1 MNRNNGKASIILL
14 RPIKPMSLLDVAH
27 GNNPNVRKVQY
38 LHYFPPD
45 FMASLLI
52 IHAKNEAAS
61 SLCATFERGTF
72 D

>member
-14 RPIKPMSLLDVAH
+14 RPIEPMSLLDVTYM
-27 GNNPNVRKVQY
+27 NNPNYRKVQY
-38 LHYFPPD
+38 SHHFPPN

-61 SLCATFERGTF
+61 SLCATFERGIF